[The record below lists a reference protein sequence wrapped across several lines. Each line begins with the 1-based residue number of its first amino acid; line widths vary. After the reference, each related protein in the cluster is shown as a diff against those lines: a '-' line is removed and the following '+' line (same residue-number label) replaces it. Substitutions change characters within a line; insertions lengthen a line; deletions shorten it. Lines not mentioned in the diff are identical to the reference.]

1 MQSHHEILLTMWF
14 AVTTVLMAHANPQ
27 DQSTLNGRSESPE
40 SCTLTVAVASPQEQ
54 PGVKK
59 SVPPR
64 YPELA
69 KKAGMEG
76 KVWVKVFIDEKG
88 KVEKAVMDS
97 STNEVFVEAALEAIR
112 QWEFTPALKDGK
124 PIKCEIVVPF
134 KFRLAD
140 SPKYGVR
147 EEIKFLQD
155 DVLKLL
161 RGESTEIV
169 RTKVGASAYAVIGK
183 KDEYLPTLL
192 SDKGKRGLLVD
203 GQGVETE
210 YSRLAMNEAGD
221 MAFLVLKTKPAAK
234 HGERFHTVIFIKS
247 GEGAWSIVAWHAGE

>member
-1 MQSHHEILLTMWF
+1 MQSHHDIFLTMVF
-14 AVTTVLMAHANPQ
+14 TVTTVLMGHAQPQ
-27 DQSTLNGRSESPE
+27 DQSVSNGGPENPE
-40 SCTLTVAVASPQEQ
+40 SCSLAMAETSPQEQ

-59 SVPPR
+59 SVPPL

-69 KKAGMEG
+69 KKAGLEG
-76 KVWVKVFIDEKG
+76 KVWVKVFIDEQG
-88 KVEKAVMDS
+88 KVEKALMDS
-97 STNEVFVEAALEAIR
+97 STNSVFDGAALDAIK
-112 QWEFTPALKDGK
+112 QWEFTPAKKDGK

-134 KFRLAD
+134 KFKLAD

-161 RGESTEIV
+161 RGESTETV
-169 RTKVGASAYAVIGK
+169 KTKIGSSAYAIIGK
-183 KDEYLPTLL
+183 KDEYLPTLF
-192 SDKGKRGLLVD
+192 SDKGKRGSLVD
-203 GQGVETE
+203 GPGVETE

-221 MAFLVLKTKPAAK
+221 MAFLVLKTKSAAK
-234 HGERFHTVIFIKS
+234 HGERFHTVIFVKS